1 MEIKIIKEFFQ
12 KGLNITER
20 IATKSLTLPILNNIL
35 LEVEDNF
42 ISLSATDLEIGVKWW
57 SIAKTKDHGKIV
69 IPSKI
74 LSQFI
79 SLLPEQPLDINIENN
94 IIKIESGTQ
103 KTQLKGLNYDDFPI
117 IPTLDKENIFIVNSQ
132 TFCEALNK
140 VVKIPSTSS
149 IKPEISGIYISFK
162 KDEIKLAATDSFRLG
177 EKIIPLTNKTEIK
190 EESSL
195 IVPQKT
201 IEEIINIFGEKDI
214 DLYISF
220 SPDQIL
226 FESFIQDTDHP
237 EIQLISKLIEGDYP
251 DYNSIIPKETGIKIT
266 LPTKELIKQIRAAGL
281 FGGKINEVR
290 VNVHP
295 KDNNVEFLSS
305 DSDLGDYQSFLNGKI
320 EGKELSISFNYR
332 FLLDGLNNIKSSE
345 VILELNSDD
354 SPGIIKPVGD
364 NTYFYIIMPIKTD

>member
-1 MEIKIIKEFFQ
+1 MEIKIIKESFQ
-12 KGLNITER
+12 KGLSVTER

-42 ISLSATDLEIGVKWW
+42 ISLSATDLETGVKWW
-57 SIAKTKDHGKIV
+57 SIAKTEDQGKIV

-79 SLLPEQPLDINIENN
+79 SLLPEQPLDID
-94 IIKIESGTQ
+94 IKEDLIKVKSGTQ
-103 KTQLKGLNYDDFPI
+103 KTQLKGLNSEDFPI
-117 IPTLDKENIFIVNSQ
+117 IPTLNKENVFIVNSQ
-132 TFCEALNK
+132 TFCEASSK

-177 EKIIPLTNKTEIK
+177 EKTIPLTNKTEIK
-190 EESSL
+190 KETSL
-195 IVPQKT
+195 IIPQKT
-201 IEEIINIFGEKDI
+201 VEEIINIFNEKDV
-214 DLYISF
+214 DLHISF

-237 EIQLISKLIEGDYP
+237 EVQLISKLIEGDYP
-251 DYNSIIPKETGIKIT
+251 DYESIIPKETGIKVT
-266 LPTKELIKQIRAAGL
+266 LPTKDFIKQVRAAGL
-281 FGGKINEVR
+281 FGGKINEIR

-295 KDNNVEFLSS
+295 KDSNVEFLSS
-305 DSDLGDYQSFLNGKI
+305 DSDLGDYQSFLEGKI
-320 EGKELSISFNYR
+320 EGNELSISFNHR
-332 FLLDGLNNIKSSE
+332 FLLEGLNNIKSSE
-345 VILELNSDD
+345 VTLELNSDD
-354 SPGIIKPVGD
+354 SPGIIRPIGD